1 MKKVI
6 NKIMAVSIA
15 LVCILNSITIFAAD
29 NVEIDVDGNYD
40 PNPWSE
46 HSRLIK
52 SIETDTQTGNQY
64 YKFEYTNPDSEAP
77 MYFETNYP
85 KEGAAST
92 LNISGNVVMSFDINF
107 SGNDAAVYLKQRYPE
122 VNDIALRVCVREG
135 GRLMYGTEG
144 GVRYIYDLKNNYF
157 YPGDKW
163 YNVQILANIT
173 DDETAARQSIYVT
186 DKETNELVAKVE
198 NKPLAKAV
206 SYCNLLT
213 VGASCTMYI
222 DDIIVMNPDVQDIT
236 IAGNPYP
243 KRPSTGTS
251 KYTYYTKGKTSSGI
265 SLYKVDDAA
274 WSLVNDV
281 DGVSISTSG
290 VLTVSATAPIR
301 PIVLKAELDGKTAYY
316 LLEIE
321 K

>member
-1 MKKVI
+1 MKKLI
-6 NKIMAVSIA
+6 NKITAISIA
-15 LVCILNSITIFAAD
+15 LICALSSVTALAAD
-29 NVEIDVDGNYD
+29 NVIMDVDGTSD
-40 PNPWSE
+40 PWSI
-46 HSRLIK
+46 HNRLVK
-52 SIETDTQTGNQY
+52 SMETDEQTGNKY
-64 YKFEYTNPDSEAP
+64 YKFEYTNPDSAAP
-77 MYFETNYP
+77 LYFETNCP
-85 KEGAAST
+85 SNGAAST

-107 SGNDAAVYLKQRYPE
+107 GGNDAAVYLKKRDTDI
-122 VNDIALRVCVREG
+122 NDIVLRVCVREG

-144 GVRYIYDLKNNYF
+144 RASYIYDLKNNYF

-173 DDETAARQSIYVT
+173 DDESEAQQSIYVT

-206 SYCNLLT
+206 SKCNLLT

-243 KRPSTGTS
+243 KRPETGTS
-251 KYTYYTKGKTSSGI
+251 MYSYYTKGKTSSGI
-265 SLYKVDDAA
+265 SLYKVEDAA
-274 WSLVNDV
+274 WSLLNDV
-281 DGVSISTSG
+281 SGVSISEKG
-290 VLTVSATAPIR
+290 VLSVSSTAPIR
-301 PIVLKAELDGKTAYY
+301 PIVLKAELNGKTAYY
-316 LLEIE
+316 LVEIE